1 MTATYRWWGSVD
13 PRGRTKLPILAST
26 PVVDGDPWTLQLY
39 EPIDSWGD
47 VWGTS
52 ASEFARALAQVPPD
66 AELTIRFNSP
76 GGEVSEAV
84 AMANMIRS
92 RPGPTR
98 GLVDGLAASA
108 ASYVAVVVD
117 QLTMGQD
124 SELMIHDPWGIT
136 IGPEAEHLANAARL
150 GSVADT
156 LAAAYQRKAGGD
168 VESWRAVMREE
179 RWYSAAEAVDAGL
192 ADGVA
197 GAGDGEDGAV
207 EELPAAASALRLV
220 YAGILGRPVP
230 LRAALRGVPQLLAPA
245 AAVPP
250 VTPPPA
256 PPAPEPPAPDP
267 APVVD
272 LVSLWA
278 GVSSAL
284 ERSTK

>member
-66 AELTIRFNSP
+66 AELTIRLNSP

-108 ASYVAVVVD
+108 ASYIAVVVD

-124 SELMIHDPWGIT
+124 SELMIHDPWGIA
-136 IGPEAEHLANAARL
+136 IGDEAEMLAMAARL
-150 GSVADT
+150 GSVGDT
-156 LAAAYQRKAGGD
+156 LAAAYARKAGGE

-192 ADGVA
+192 ADAVA
-197 GAGDGEDGAV
+197 GEGDAADD
-207 EELPAAASALRLV
+207 EELPVAASALRLV
-220 YAGILGRPVP
+220 YAGILGRPTP
-230 LRAALRGVPQLLAPA
+230 LRAALRGVPAPA
-245 AAVPP
+245 AAVPA

-256 PPAPEPPAPDP
+256 PAAPEPPAPDP

-272 LVSLWA
+272 LSRMWDR
-278 GVSSAL
+278 VSSAL